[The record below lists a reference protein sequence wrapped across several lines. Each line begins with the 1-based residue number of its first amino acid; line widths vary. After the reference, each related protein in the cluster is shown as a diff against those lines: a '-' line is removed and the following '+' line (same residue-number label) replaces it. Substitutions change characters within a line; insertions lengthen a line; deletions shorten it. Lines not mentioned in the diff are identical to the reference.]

1 MNIVNPDV
9 YPMNWTWLTGRISD
23 AQMRHEHIIEY
34 ERILE
39 AEMKAEDAAGATEGK
54 PARTEGT
61 PRVHDSERS
70 LRMRPSGEV
79 PGRPWRL
86 WEAEGGRMAGSEGR
100 TEQAQGGESGPGR
113 RQFLRTLSGAF
124 LGIWALGGAGALAA
138 YMRAPEED
146 HSSTDRIVRI
156 GRLEDLRIG
165 EARLVHGTV
174 CRRSS

>member
-1 MNIVNPDV
+1 
-9 YPMNWTWLTGRISD
+9 
-23 AQMRHEHIIEY
+23 
-34 ERILE
+34 
-39 AEMKAEDAAGATEGK
+39 
-54 PARTEGT
+54 
-61 PRVHDSERS
+61 
-70 LRMRPSGEV
+70 
-79 PGRPWRL
+79 
-86 WEAEGGRMAGSEGR
+86 MAGSEGR

-165 EARLVHGTV
+165 EARLVRHGVSPFFVIRTGAEQVIALSAV
-174 CRRSS
+174 CTHVRCILDYDHERRGLVCPCHDGRFDLNGNVVSGPPPRALPTYEVSTRAGEVFVRV